1 MDHVTRGFRG
11 RRREP
16 DESGRVPPG
25 QYVTGDFPVLSAG
38 PTPRTPLEEWSFAV
52 VSETGEEL
60 ARWSWEEFRALPAE
74 SVTVDIHC
82 VTKWS
87 KTTVSNM
94 PAKPCSANPADRS
107 SGV

>member
-38 PTPRTPLEEWSFAV
+38 PTPHTPLEEWSFAV
-52 VSETGEEL
+52 VAQDGEQL
-60 ARWSWEEFRALPAE
+60 ARWSWDEFRA
-74 SVTVDIHC
+74 
-82 VTKWS
+82 
-87 KTTVSNM
+87 
-94 PAKPCSANPADRS
+94 
-107 SGV
+107 